1 MEKLTF
7 VTEDQESVDFY
18 IIEETR
24 VNGINYLLVTESE
37 DEEDEEAEA
46 YILKDTSKAEDT
58 EAVYE
63 FVESPYLHAPL
74 LHPLLLQQH
83 NHLSYPW
90 IKCPYRYYQCFSR

>member
-37 DEEDEEAEA
+37 DEEDE
-46 YILKDTSKAEDT
+46 
-58 EAVYE
+58 
-63 FVESPYLHAPL
+63 H
-74 LHPLLLQQH
+74 
-83 NHLSYPW
+83 
-90 IKCPYRYYQCFSR
+90 IKGRRYRSGL